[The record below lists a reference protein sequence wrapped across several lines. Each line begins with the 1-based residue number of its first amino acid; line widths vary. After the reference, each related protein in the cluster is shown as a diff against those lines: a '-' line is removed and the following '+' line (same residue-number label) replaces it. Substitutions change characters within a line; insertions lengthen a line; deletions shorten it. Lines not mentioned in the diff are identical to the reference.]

1 MLEVDPIQSEPEPVE
16 GDPVPCPEDEEFFV
30 RPDAGDMEEAID
42 KFLDG
47 LDGQERSG
55 FEEMHRF
62 LATLP
67 IPSAKESRSMTHA
80 EAIQGQFLPDMDE
93 EQRKRF
99 TPSELI
105 MYKHALEHRYLYKV
119 IVYIGICMYIAV
131 YTCIYVYIHD
141 TLTLFTDGPTLSSK
155 PSLLCFVTRSSTA
168 RKWTLTCTRECKR
181 L

>member
-1 MLEVDPIQSEPEPVE
+1 
-16 GDPVPCPEDEEFFV
+16 
-30 RPDAGDMEEAID
+30 MEEAID

-105 MYKHALEHRYLYKV
+105 MYKHALEHRYLYKL
-119 IVYIGICMYIAV
+119 IVYISICMCIAV
-131 YTCIYVYIHD
+131 YLGIYVYIH
-141 TLTLFTDGPTLSSK
+141 
-155 PSLLCFVTRSSTA
+155 
-168 RKWTLTCTRECKR
+168 
-181 L
+181 

>member
-62 LATLP
+62 LARPP
-67 IPSAKESRSMTHA
+67 IPSGKESQSMTHA
-80 EAIQGQFLPDMDE
+80 KAIQGQFLP
-93 EQRKRF
+93 
-99 TPSELI
+99 S
-105 MYKHALEHRYLYKV
+105 
-119 IVYIGICMYIAV
+119 C
-131 YTCIYVYIHD
+131 
-141 TLTLFTDGPTLSSK
+141 SK
-155 PSLLCFVTRSSTA
+155 GQ
-168 RKWTLTCTRECKR
+168 
-181 L
+181 

>member
-1 MLEVDPIQSEPEPVE
+1 MHEVDPIQSEPEPVD
-16 GDPVPCPEDEEFFV
+16 GDPVPCPEDEEYFV

-55 FEEMHRF
+55 FEEIHRF

-99 TPSELI
+99 TPSAGCLRSWLSGLGRTCRRSWVFQTKLIRELSP
-105 MYKHALEHRYLYKV
+105 ALAGL
-119 IVYIGICMYIAV
+119 
-131 YTCIYVYIHD
+131 
-141 TLTLFTDGPTLSSK
+141 LLS
-155 PSLLCFVTRSSTA
+155 
-168 RKWTLTCTRECKR
+168 
-181 L
+181 

>member
-67 IPSAKESRSMTHA
+67 IPSAKESRCMTHA
-80 EAIQGQFLPDMDE
+80 EAIRGQFLPDMDE
-93 EQRKRF
+93 VQRKRF

-105 MYKHALEHRYLYKV
+105 MYKHAQEHRYLYTRLLC
-119 IVYIGICMYIAV
+119 IFVYTCIYQYIHV
-131 YTCIYVYIHD
+131 YTCIYVYI
-141 TLTLFTDGPTLSSK
+141 P
-155 PSLLCFVTRSSTA
+155 
-168 RKWTLTCTRECKR
+168 
-181 L
+181 

>member
-1 MLEVDPIQSEPEPVE
+1 MLEVNPIQSEPEPVE

-67 IPSAKESRSMTHA
+67 IPSGKESRSMTHA

-105 MYKHALEHRYLYKV
+105 MYKHALEHRYLYNV
-119 IVYIGICMYIAV
+119 IVYISIYMYIAV
-131 YTCIYVYIHD
+131 YLGIH
-141 TLTLFTDGPTLSSK
+141 TY
-155 PSLLCFVTRSSTA
+155 
-168 RKWTLTCTRECKR
+168 
-181 L
+181 